1 MSRSLTLCLTTFVF
15 YCSLFLRYHSVKL
28 PLSLHG
34 RQNIHQMP
42 RTRRVM
48 PGLNLKSSSY
58 CHDVTHTLAL
68 VHMTIVTGVL
78 RCRRVLTF
86 PLFCEFLYRPGC
98 TPVHTI
104 GPAPL
109 SCAATDSRLRCHQPG
124 WPAPGASSSKEVLIC
139 FETEGRAERRS
150 EYEDCEF
157 LN

>member
-1 MSRSLTLCLTTFVF
+1 MIVSRSLTLCLTTFVF
-15 YCSLFLRYHSVKL
+15 YCSLYYYSLQTTMTLLLRYHSVKL

-48 PGLNLKSSSY
+48 PGLNWKSSSY

-98 TPVHTI
+98 TPVQLPQLHS
-104 GPAPL
+104 PARQQTL
-109 SCAATDSRLRCHQPG
+109 LYAATSLAGLRLLPLAQ
-124 WPAPGASSSKEVLIC
+124 KK
-139 FETEGRAERRS
+139 F
-150 EYEDCEF
+150 
-157 LN
+157 